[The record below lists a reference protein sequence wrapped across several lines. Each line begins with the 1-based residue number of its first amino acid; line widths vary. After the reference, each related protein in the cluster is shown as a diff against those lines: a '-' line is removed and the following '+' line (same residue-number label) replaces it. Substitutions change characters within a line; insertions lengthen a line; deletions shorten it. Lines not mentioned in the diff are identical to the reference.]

1 MTKHRETPSL
11 TPRKLPAQRR
21 SANTVDA
28 ILEAAARILETDGLA
43 ACSTNAVA
51 QRAGVSIGSLYQY
64 FPNRDALTVALIERE
79 TTQLLND
86 VQHAHQHDDALAR
99 IRTLVQAS
107 VAHQLR
113 RPVLARIIDLQE
125 RHERVANVIHSELI
139 AALTLPSAPWVCAD
153 VLETAQDLLAMAHG
167 MIDAAGE
174 RGETDAVSLEG
185 RVMRALVGFCAGSGL
200 SNRLF

>member
-1 MTKHRETPSL
+1 MTKHREIPSL

-86 VQHAHQHDDALAR
+86 VQHSHLHDDALAR
-99 IRTLVQAS
+99 IRALVQAS

-113 RPVLARIIDLQE
+113 RPVLARIIDFEERRLPLQE

-185 RVMRALVGFCAGSGL
+185 RVMRALVGFLCG
-200 SNRLF
+200 